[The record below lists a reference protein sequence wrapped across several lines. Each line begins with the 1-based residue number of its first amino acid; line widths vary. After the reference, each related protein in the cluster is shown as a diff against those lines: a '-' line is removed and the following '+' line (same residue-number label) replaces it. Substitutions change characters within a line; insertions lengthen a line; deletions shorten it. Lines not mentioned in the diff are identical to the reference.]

1 MRIIKNIGRGLLI
14 LTILLVGIIGLASFI
29 IEYYSRNKTYTTLN
43 EIPYNRV
50 GLLLGTSKKIISGSS
65 NPYFTNRIKAAASL
79 YKAGKVDRIIIS
91 GDNSERYYNE
101 PEDMRR
107 ALVKEGV
114 NNEHLYLDYA
124 GFRTLDSVVRTRKI
138 FKENK
143 VTVISQEFH
152 NKRAIFLGRVFEVDI
167 IGYNAQDIGV
177 AQGAKVMLRE
187 KLARVKV
194 FIDILTNKK
203 PKYLGEP
210 IPII

>member
-1 MRIIKNIGRGLLI
+1 MRIIKNIGRGLLT

-152 NKRAIFLGRVFEVDI
+152 NKRAIFLGGVFEVDI
-167 IGYNAQDIGV
+167 IRYNAQDIGV